1 MTWSW
6 HGSCRKRRT
15 EFSWDDAEQIASN
28 CIIFGSLFP
37 HHLWN
42 CQKKS
47 KTIFRLFCCILSW
60 KPCFKFLTGTIP
72 RHSIIFVI
80 VIVHDSEPNFLQ
92 ICRHSMFFR
101 SWMPGGPASQVAPR
115 LRLHQTGGRLLAVAA
130 PLEVPKG
137 LRIQLL
143 NFHLAAWFLMT
154 YWLEHYRGHQ
164 VPIFLRVLTSM
175 FLAHGKALLIS
186 QGILKH
192 TGVSYTTAAT
202 TKNSHHWITDMHQCM
217 QVKQLGK
224 TSAPKKGDCERLRC
238 KISLQRARSRTS
250 SRSVCY
256 VTSCMML

>member
-28 CIIFGSLFP
+28 CFIFGSLFP

-202 TKNSHHWITDMHQCM
+202 TKNSLPLNHRHAPMHAGETAGED
-217 QVKQLGK
+217 L
-224 TSAPKKGDCERLRC
+224 SAEERRLRA
-238 KISLQRARSRTS
+238 LEVQD
-250 SRSVCY
+250 
-256 VTSCMML
+256 

>member
-1 MTWSW
+1 MRNKL
-6 HGSCRKRRT
+6 H
-15 EFSWDDAEQIASN
+15 QIAS
-28 CIIFGSLFP
+28 FLGRSSLTI
-37 HHLWN
+37 
-42 CQKKS
+42 CEIVKKNPKQFS
-47 KTIFRLFCCILSW
+47 VSSAASCHGNLASNFWLGPYRDTALYY
-60 KPCFKFLTGTIP
+60 
-72 RHSIIFVI
+72 IIFVI

-143 NFHLAAWFLMT
+143 NSHLAAWFLMT

-238 KISLQRARSRTS
+238 KISLQKARSRTS